1 MTILKVDNIA
11 KQYGGLRVLKGAT
24 LDVEEGKVVGLVGP
38 NGSGKTTLLNIIFGL
53 LKADEGKIYFQ
64 DKDITGLAPHKLYR
78 LGMSFSFQMP
88 RLFTRL
94 TVRDNLHIAARDQV
108 GESLIGALFM
118 RNSWQKQE
126 SKLAVKAESIMELMG
141 LTHLARNP
149 AAELSGG
156 QRKLLEVGRALMAD
170 PKMMLLDEPAAGVN
184 PVLGK
189 TIYQRLR
196 QLKER
201 GMTFLVVEHKL
212 DMMLDYADWVYMI
225 DHGKILLSGPPR
237 DVIEHP
243 EFYTTY
249 AGEKNIAAS

>member
-1 MTILKVDNIA
+1 MTILKVDNIV
-11 KQYGGLRVLKGAT
+11 KQYGGLKVLKGAT
-24 LDVEEGKVVGLVGP
+24 LDVSEGNVVGLVGP
-38 NGSGKTTLLNIIFGL
+38 NGSGKTTLLNIIYGL
-53 LKADEGKIYFQ
+53 LKADEGKIIFQ
-64 DKDITGLAPHKLYR
+64 DTDITGFAPHKLYR
-78 LGMSFSFQMP
+78 QGMSFSFQIP

-94 TVRDNLHIAARDQV
+94 TVMDNLHIASRDQV
-108 GESLIGALFM
+108 GESLTGALFM
-118 RNSWQKQE
+118 RHKWRSQE
-126 SKLAVKAESIMELMG
+126 RKLSEKAESIMELMG

-196 QLKER
+196 QLAGQGR
-201 GMTFLVVEHKL
+201 TFLVVEHKL

-225 DHGKILLSGPPR
+225 DQGKILLSGPPR

-243 EFYTTY
+243 EFFTTY
-249 AGEKNIAAS
+249 AGEKKNAAS